1 MKAKD
6 LLTSIT
12 TALSIN
18 ATLFEVISTF
28 SSHTQLNVVPLI
40 STEYKPV
47 GLITPGQLAKAIQ
60 RGCPHETPISKLS
73 YTPVTSFH
81 EDTPI
86 DALNHQS
93 FDYIALH
100 DDGGQFTGLLN
111 QSDIA
116 LSILRNKNQE
126 LLVMEAFFESSYDG
140 IYITQIV
147 DGRPKTLRI
156 NASYERITGLN
167 RSLMLN
173 RYMDDL
179 VKDNFISESGS
190 LAALKKGKP
199 VTLIQTFKSGLKGL
213 ITSTPVAD
221 ENGKVSMVATNVR
234 DITELSDLKNKLD
247 QNKKLAEKYYSEIE
261 AMKDQFLQ
269 TPGLKAKDP
278 KMLEIL
284 HLARKVSK
292 IDSTILL
299 LGESGVGKEEI
310 AKYIHKNSLRNDK
323 PFIKIN
329 CSAIPDNLI
338 ESELFGYEKG
348 AFTGANNNGKK
359 GLFEVANTGTIFL
372 DEIGEL
378 SLDIQVKLLR
388 VLQEQEIT
396 KVGGLS
402 PIKIDVR
409 VISATNKDLKNMV
422 KEKKFREDLF
432 YRLNVVPVSIPP
444 LRDRKEDIFPLVSH
458 FIKRINEKYK
468 WNKSFSRDALDAFY
482 AYSWPGNVRELGNIV
497 ERAAVMSSDQLITC
511 DNLPSIIAS
520 LNTIMPL
527 RFDSE
532 IMPLDSALGIVEKD
546 LIDKAYD
553 KFGNVRDAA
562 KALNIAPSTFV
573 RKRKKYID

>member
-6 LLTSIT
+6 LLTGTT
-12 TALSIN
+12 TALSIDS
-18 ATLFEVISTF
+18 TLFEVISTF
-28 SSHTQLNVVPLI
+28 STHTQINALPLLT
-40 STEYKPV
+40 SDKKAL
-47 GLITPGQLAKAIQ
+47 GLMTVTQFAAIIQ
-60 RGCPHETPISKLS
+60 KGYPH
-73 YTPVTSFH
+73 
-81 EDTPI
+81 DTPI
-86 DALNHQS
+86 ADLPHLPLKSLHENTPIDTLNHES
-93 FDYIALH
+93 FNYIALH
-100 DDGGQFTGLLN
+100 DDAEQFSGLLS
-111 QSDIA
+111 QSDISMS
-116 LSILRNKNQE
+116 LLKSKNQE

-167 RSLMLN
+167 KSLMIN

-179 VKDNFISESGS
+179 VNDNFISESGS

-221 ENGKVSMVATNVR
+221 ENGKVTMVATNVR

-261 AMKDQFLQ
+261 AMKEQFLQ

-310 AKYIHKNSLRNDK
+310 AKFIHKNSLRNDK

-396 KVGGLS
+396 KVGGLT

-409 VISATNKDLKNMV
+409 VISATNKDLKTMV
-422 KEKKFREDLF
+422 AEKRFREDLF
-432 YRLNVVPVSIPP
+432 YRLNVVPISIPP
-444 LRDRKEDIFPLVSH
+444 LRERKEDIFPLVSH
-458 FIKRINEKYK
+458 FINRINKKYT
-468 WNKSFSRDALDAFY
+468 WTKSFSRDALDAFY
-482 AYSWPGNVRELGNIV
+482 AYSWPGNVRELSNIV

-532 IMPLDSALGIVEKD
+532 IMPLDSAIGIVEKD

-562 KALNIAPSTFV
+562 KALKIAPSTFV
-573 RKRKKYID
+573 RKRKKYIE